1 MTEVLPESTPD
12 LASRRKRLVFRAEHR
27 GTKEADMILGGFVR
41 RHVDDWDHAHIA
53 WFETLLE
60 EPDRDILAWIM
71 RAEPAPEPFDTPLMR
86 AMQALDYVTPDG

>member
-1 MTEVLPESTPD
+1 MTEVLPESAPD
-12 LASRRKRLVFRAEHR
+12 LVTRRKRLVFRAGHR

-41 RHVDDWDHAHIA
+41 RHVDGWSHDDMA
-53 WFETLLE
+53 WFEMLLE

-71 RAEPAPEPFDTPLMR
+71 RAEPAPEKFDTALMR